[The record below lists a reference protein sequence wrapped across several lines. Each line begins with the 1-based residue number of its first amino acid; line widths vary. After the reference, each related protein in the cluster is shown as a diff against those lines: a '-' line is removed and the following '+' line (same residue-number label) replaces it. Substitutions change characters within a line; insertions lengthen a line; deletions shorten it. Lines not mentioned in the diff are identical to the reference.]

1 MRLVLHRD
9 WQLCLILDSQ
19 KQNINHNYSRNIMD
33 INDIRKTFGSMP
45 IAMLSSAQLLQQ
57 KKNRNITLGVVA
69 IGSLFLGGF
78 IVYSIMKDKTEDKA
92 RFKSKF

>member
-1 MRLVLHRD
+1 
-9 WQLCLILDSQ
+9 
-19 KQNINHNYSRNIMD
+19 MD